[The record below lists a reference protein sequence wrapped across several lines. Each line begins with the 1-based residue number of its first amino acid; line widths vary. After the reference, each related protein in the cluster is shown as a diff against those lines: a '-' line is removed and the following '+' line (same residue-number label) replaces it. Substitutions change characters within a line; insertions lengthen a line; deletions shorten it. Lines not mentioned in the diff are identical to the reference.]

1 MGKGLSPGRKTLTVM
16 CPTRGR
22 PGNLRKL
29 VGNLVG
35 TAVGTQSWELFLVC
49 DEDDAP
55 TITAAMDVREEFG
68 NVSVHVLVRPRS
80 PNLSRDYYNWIA
92 CGDCPVAPAGKFY
105 WAIGDDVRVET
116 RYWDRIMEREL
127 EQYVDR
133 VGDRV
138 VYAFPHDTSPNKP
151 NLGYSWGW
159 FPVLSKETVRVLGYF
174 FPPAY
179 PTWGADMVLARIFN
193 SPHVKRALPLSVQV
207 SHVSYHQYR
216 NVPKDGT
223 SKSMEE
229 RFGDLRGIRAEFEGA
244 QFRRDV
250 ARVSEAIHGMGKKK
264 RV

>member
-1 MGKGLSPGRKTLTVM
+1 VGTGFSPRGKTLTVM

-22 PGNLRKL
+22 PDNLRKL
-29 VGNLVG
+29 VGNMVG
-35 TAVGTQSWELFLVC
+35 TAVCTQSWELFLVC
-49 DEDDAP
+49 DKDDAE
-55 TITAAMDVREEFG
+55 TVVAAMDVREEFG
-68 NVSVHVLVRPRS
+68 NMSVRVLVRPRS

-105 WAIGDDVRVET
+105 WAIGDDIRIET
-116 RYWDRIMEREL
+116 KGWDRIMEREL

-138 VYAFPHDTSPNKP
+138 VYAFPQDTSPNKP

-159 FPVLSKETVRVLGYF
+159 FPVLSREAVRILGYF

-193 SPHVKRALPLSVQV
+193 SPLVKRALPLSVRV

-216 NVPKDGT
+216 NVPKDST

-229 RFGDLRGIRAEFEGA
+229 RFVELGEARRGHDRA
-244 QFRRDV
+244 QFRQDV
-250 ARVSEAIHGMGKKK
+250 ARVSEAINGMGKRK